1 MKNKDYLV
9 SNGVN
14 VDKSL
19 ELFGDMDTYNDSLKD
34 FQADIKNK
42 LDNIEKYKLNGD
54 MANYAILVHSL
65 KSDSKYFGFDKLA
78 ELALDHELKSKA
90 NDMYYVYDH
99 YDELK
104 DEAYKI
110 ANIVN
115 DYLETGDTI
124 EAKKEVVMKDKSIL
138 VVDDSN
144 VIANFIT
151 SIFDDN
157 FNIITAKDG
166 NEALNKLL
174 DPLSKIHVMLL
185 DLNMPNVDGY
195 QVLKYMKENDLFKNV
210 KVAIVTGN
218 DSKDVFD
225 RITKEAYPVGS
236 IVEKPFNE
244 NSLRSAVNKLI

>member
-1 MKNKDYLV
+1 MKNKEYLV
-9 SNGVN
+9 SQGVN
-14 VDKSL
+14 IDKSL
-19 ELFGDMDTYNDSLKD
+19 ELFGDMDTYNNSLKD

-42 LDNIEKYKLNGD
+42 LSDIDKYKQSGD

-78 ELALDHELKSKA
+78 ELSLDHELKSKA

-99 YDELK
+99 YDELM

-110 ANIVN
+110 ANMVN
-115 DYLETGDTI
+115 DYLETGDTV
-124 EAKKEVVMKDKSIL
+124 EAPKEVMNKDKSIL

-144 VIANFIT
+144 VIVNFIT

-157 FNIITAKDG
+157 YNIITAKDG
-166 NEALNKLL
+166 SEALNKLL
-174 DPLSKIHVMLL
+174 DPLAKIHIMLL

-195 QVLKYMKENDLFKNV
+195 QVLKYMKENDLFSKV

-225 RITKEAYPVGS
+225 KIMKEGYPVGS

-244 NSLRSAVNKLI
+244 ASLRKAVNKLI

>member
-1 MKNKDYLV
+1 MKSKDYLV
-9 SNGVN
+9 SKGVN

-34 FQADIKNK
+34 FQNDIKEK
-42 LDNIEKYKLNGD
+42 LVNIENYKKNGD

-78 ELALDHELKSKA
+78 ELALDHEMKSKA
-90 NDMYYVYDH
+90 NDIYYVYDH
-99 YDELK
+99 YDELM

-115 DYLETGDTI
+115 DYLETGDAI
-124 EAKKEVVMKDKSIL
+124 EVKKDSLVKDKSIL

-144 VIANFIT
+144 VIASFIT

-157 FNIITAKDG
+157 FNILTAKDG

-174 DPLSKIHVMLL
+174 DPLTHIHVMLL

-195 QVLKYMKENDLFKNV
+195 QVLKYMKEHDLFKNV

-225 RITKEAYPVGS
+225 KITKEAYPVGS

-244 NSLRSAVNKLI
+244 TSLRSAVNKLI

>member
-1 MKNKDYLV
+1 MKSKDFLV
-9 SNGVN
+9 SHGVN
-14 VDKSL
+14 IDKSL

-42 LDNIEKYKLNGD
+42 LENIDKYKQSGD

-78 ELALDHELKSKA
+78 ELSLDHELKSKA

-99 YDELK
+99 YDELM
-104 DEAYKI
+104 DEAYKV
-110 ANIVN
+110 ANMVN
-115 DYLETGDTI
+115 DYLETGVTI
-124 EAKKEVVMKDKSIL
+124 EVKKEAIVKDKSIL

-166 NEALNKLL
+166 NEALNKLV
-174 DPLSKIHVMLL
+174 DPLSNIHIMLL

-195 QVLKYMKENDLFKNV
+195 QVLKYMKEHDLFKNV

-225 RITKEAYPVGS
+225 KITKEAYPVGS

-244 NSLRSAVNKLI
+244 TSLRTAVNKLI